1 MPFIFFSLIF
11 LNSFTS
17 WGNSLESV
25 FRKETHLPLI
35 LQEKILSRLQREIT
49 NLRPFSL
56 KEVNTDLRVD
66 RIDQGI
72 RDLYYTTN
80 FEMSINCGL
89 HPSTAY
95 VTVESAEFSFY
106 CQEYCNFEIV
116 DIEKTDICE

>member
-1 MPFIFFSLIF
+1 MPFIFFSLIV

-56 KEVNTDLRVD
+56 KEINTDLRVD
-66 RIDQGI
+66 RVDQGI

-80 FEMSINCGL
+80 FEMSITCGY

-95 VTVESAEFSFY
+95 VTIESAELSFY
-106 CQEYCNFEIV
+106 CQENCNIEIL
-116 DIEKTDICE
+116 DIKKTDMCD